1 MEKRS
6 DRRRGGRDSPDFEYA
21 RSKDK
26 KLSEERPNLVAVPRM
41 SKFERRQLFAM
52 KVAKEEEERQRRQH
66 EELWHQHEAQ
76 CRALGMDPFT
86 TPAFDSQTGYP
97 LFFNPQLGQWQP
109 YPIQAPDGQELVPP
123 VPYVPPT
130 GLMPSEL
137 VPAVYAMVQNMKP
150 AFTGTPPP
158 AQVQNGA
165 PYVNDNKS
173 SPDRSP
179 PPAPPPPLD
188 LPPKWKWAR
197 DKRGRVYY
205 YQIKERIS
213 QWLPPPPDHIAVQPD
228 SSSMSESSD
237 ESSEESDE
245 DDTEL
250 EDQAPDSEMIEQ
262 LQLNSLEIADVSVT
276 PVVEGKKRRDGL
288 VQERIISVSFKSYLY
303 ETGFLDF
310 GKYIFFL
317 FIYSHAEKKTV

>member
-1 MEKRS
+1 M
-6 DRRRGGRDSPDFEYA
+6 
-21 RSKDK
+21 
-26 KLSEERPNLVAVPRM
+26 VPVPQM

-52 KVAKEEEERQRRQH
+52 KVAKEEEERQRRQQ

-76 CRALGMDPFT
+76 CLALGLDPCT
-86 TPAFDSQTGYP
+86 TAAFDSQTGYP
-97 LFFNPQLGQWQP
+97 LFFNPQVGQWQP
-109 YPIQAPDGQELVPP
+109 YPMQPPAEGQELVPS
-123 VPYVPPT
+123 YAPPT
-130 GLMPSEL
+130 GLIPAEL
-137 VPAVYAMVQNMKP
+137 ATTVYSMVQKNTT
-150 AFTGTPPP
+150 AFAGTPPI
-158 AQVQNGA
+158 QVQNGT
-165 PYVNDNKS
+165 PYANDNKSS

-197 DKRGRVYY
+197 DKRGRIYY

-250 EDQAPDSEMIEQ
+250 EDQPLDSEMIEQ
-262 LQLNSLEIADVSVT
+262 QQLDEIGIADVSISSIV
-276 PVVEGKKRRDGL
+276 PAVEGKKRRDGL
-288 VQERIISVSFKSYLY
+288 VQERIISVSFPNL
-303 ETGFLDF
+303 
-310 GKYIFFL
+310 
-317 FIYSHAEKKTV
+317 